1 MNPRVGSRA
10 QQTCR
15 LVREEAVKVGKN
27 HEGGPSEGWQPR
39 AEGSERRGN
48 VVERSRERTSSETT
62 DGGAFFGQ
70 P

>member
-15 LVREEAVKVGKN
+15 QMREEAVKVGKN
-27 HEGGPSEGWQPR
+27 HEGGPSEGWQPH
-39 AEGSERRGN
+39 AEGDARSGD
-48 VVERSRERTSSETT
+48 VSERSRERTSAETT